1 MILSGLEIRR
11 RLGNEIII
19 EPFNDTF
26 LNPNSYN
33 LRLHNE
39 LLVYEDDVLDMKRP
53 NQTRKLTIPE
63 EGLVLEPGRLY
74 LGRTVEYTKTENY
87 VPMLEGRSSIGRL
100 GLYIH
105 VTAGFGDVG
114 FSGYWTLEIQCVQ
127 PIRIYS
133 GVEICQIYYHSIEGE
148 YEKYCSGKYQNN
160 TGIQPSLL
168 YQDFEKDK

>member
-1 MILSGLEIRR
+1 MILSGKEIKKQIDQ
-11 RLGNEIII
+11 GHITID
-19 EPFNDTF
+19 PFDASR

-39 LLVYEDDVLDMKRP
+39 LLVYTADVLDMKKP
-53 NQTRKLTIPE
+53 NDYEMITIPQ
-63 EGLVLEPGRLY
+63 EGLVLRPGKLY
-74 LGRTVEYTKTENY
+74 LGRTFEHTSTQSF
-87 VPMLEGRSSIGRL
+87 VPMLEGRSSVGRL

-127 PIRIYS
+127 PIRIYPM
-133 GVEICQIYYHSIEGE
+133 VEICQIYYHSIEGE
-148 YEKYCSGKYQNN
+148 YSPYRSGKYQNN

-168 YQDFEKDK
+168 YRDFEKK